1 MNAGTGTVPSTLDPA
16 AGAWVQK
23 GNASFTMILSPNGNA
38 LLRFKMPPE
47 SSIMGYTNVT
57 GTWVRTGS
65 DRIGVTYVGPLT
77 GEVRTLYIVFEDS
90 NQGYVDTVINGNG
103 TIISPMNRT
112 RQDKLSLVRAG
123 SGAGYDN
130 LAPMEIAKS

>member
-1 MNAGTGTVPSTLDPA
+1 
-16 AGAWVQK
+16 
-23 GNASFTMILSPNGNA
+23 MILSPNGNA